1 MKKALKSTAA
11 FLLVLALILGT
22 AACGSKTE
30 TDTDSEEPADKNEE
44 TLSGGEEAAD
54 SNSGSSDA
62 EKTYEGA
69 HIISL
74 SGNTATLD
82 GEEIEIFDYTWH
94 CDPSVSH
101 DEVKDA
107 PAEYYT
113 GTKPDTT
120 AAAYIDRELYY
131 FPQLPESGFTRVNY
145 DGETEWAYY
154 YTDGEHDDYIFATLP
169 NLGNSLPADMMH
181 TEEEAA
187 ENKVLHITRP
197 GTYVL
202 EGTWKGQIK
211 IDLGDTDETFTD
223 ENAKVTVILNGVD
236 INCSVAPGI
245 VFYSAYECDNTW
257 EDQESWSADVD
268 TSDAGVTV
276 VIADGTDNTVTG
288 TNVFRMLK
296 TKYKDEESDEAVKTQ
311 KKLRKTDAAF
321 YSYVTMNIEGEEENS
336 GTLTVNSGFEGIDSE
351 LHLSINGGNITVNSQ
366 DDGMNVNEDDVS
378 VLSFNG
384 GNVTL
389 NAAQGAEGDG
399 VDSNGYIVVN
409 GGNVSVN
416 GVVTPDNALDS
427 ESGIYYYSGNIEI
440 DGQLQSYTEGSVFR
454 ETGAMGGKGFGDR
467 GGMQDFGM
475 MFQDFDMKEF
485 KEKVAELDDDATFE
499 DILEILGIDT
509 EMKDV
514 QLPDGT
520 QPPDMG
526 ERPGMPNGQNPPE
539 TPQPGEEVP
548 QI

>member
-1 MKKALKSTAA
+1 MKKVLKSTAA

-120 AAAYIDRELYY
+120 AAAYIDQELYY
-131 FPQLPESGFTRVNY
+131 YPQLPKSGFTRVNY

-169 NLGNSLPADMMH
+169 NLGNSLPTDMMH
-181 TEEEAA
+181 TEEDAA
-187 ENKVLHITRP
+187 ENRVLHITQP

-296 TKYKDEESDEAVKTQ
+296 TKYKDEESDDAVKTQ

-336 GTLTVNSGFEGIDSE
+336 GTLTVNSGF
-351 LHLSINGGNITVNSQ
+351 
-366 DDGMNVNEDDVS
+366 
-378 VLSFNG
+378 
-384 GNVTL
+384 
-389 NAAQGAEGDG
+389 DG

-416 GVVTPDNALDS
+416 GVVAPDNALDS

-539 TPQPGEEVP
+539 TP
-548 QI
+548 